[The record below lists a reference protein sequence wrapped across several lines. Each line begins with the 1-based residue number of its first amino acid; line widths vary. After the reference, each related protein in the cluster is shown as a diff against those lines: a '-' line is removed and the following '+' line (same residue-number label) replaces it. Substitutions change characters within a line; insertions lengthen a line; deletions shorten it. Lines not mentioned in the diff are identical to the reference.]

1 MTDAID
7 NFITQAVAVQRNK
20 RKAQQLCRNELK
32 MLYSQY
38 SDFTVHQKLT
48 DYRNALRAANL
59 ETPFLTLMRE
69 PAKKMQANRTRQRQ
83 DVYERQGTQRPL
95 HNPDTIIARAEEM
108 LGRESYAAMG
118 LGIALLTGRRD
129 YEVFVSGS
137 FSIDDELPHW
147 MVFSGQAKT
156 RNAEKS
162 RQWFRIPVLTDPQKI
177 VDAIIRLRAI
187 KDFSMFAPV
196 ENMPEGRRGSYTPS
210 QAFQNRVGK
219 TLRETCT
226 RYFDQLIPSCV
237 PHDLRKA
244 YAVIAYDQFAPV
256 DMSQSRFISEI
267 LGHDENDL
275 GTAQSYQDFYLAEG
289 DPVQ

>member
-1 MTDAID
+1 MTDAIT
-7 NFITQAVAVQRNK
+7 NFIAQAVAVQRNK

-48 DYRNALRAANL
+48 DYRNALRLAKL

-69 PAKKMQANRTRQRQ
+69 PAKKMQSNRTRQRQ

-95 HNPDTIIARAEEM
+95 HNPEGIIARAEEM
-108 LGRESYAAMG
+108 LERESYAAIG

-137 FSIDDELPHW
+137 FSIDDDQPFW

-156 RNAEKS
+156 RNADKM
-162 RQWFRIPVLTDPQKI
+162 RQWFRIPVLCDPEKI
-177 VDAIIRLRAI
+177 IQAVKRLRMV
-187 KDFSMFAPV
+187 KDLTSFLPV
-196 ENMPEGRRGSYTPS
+196 ENMPEGRKAAYTPS

-226 RYFDQLIPSCV
+226 RYFDQLIPSCT

-256 DMSQSRFISEI
+256 DMSPSRFISEI